1 MHLPGVC
8 GRASRRVCLDRRRST
23 LIERGRMRLPS
34 VAAPLRRPAGLVLR
48 LAARVSRRV
57 GLFLR
62 LAWLFSRLATLF
74 PRPVQLFW
82 RLAALFWRLAALFL
96 RRARLVLR
104 LAALF
109 LRRPGS
115 ASGQGLRFERHA
127 RRSLL
132 LPRRGEGEPDS
143 SEAYLAVAAFHAGRA
158 LTDFHHAAKCL

>member
-82 RLAALFWRLAALFL
+82 RLAALFL